1 MRLGFQSLAAIIT
14 ISAIAACAPTPP
26 VKVAPP
32 PIYFPPPPPPPAMP
46 LPPGGAALSMS
57 IPPLG
62 IDGIRITP
70 NRALTREENIW
81 HFRSAVNV
89 AALIC
94 QGPVWGQIAT
104 EYNKFITVH
113 KTRLSQASKLMDREY
128 VARYPGQNGLRVRDT
143 KLTDLY
149 NYFALPPVKAEYCDS
164 SLRKI
169 QEVNLIPSEALPEY
183 ALGALTDI
191 DGVFIRFFD
200 AYIVY
205 ERSLADWNMK
215 YAPPVQAIQFQPQVV
230 TSSAPP
236 QTITPTQ
243 VPASNI
249 QPPVTTQPVSP
260 TAAAPQ
266 GPVLNPGR
274 R

>member
-1 MRLGFQSLAAIIT
+1 MRMGFKSLAAIIT
-14 ISAIAACAPTPP
+14 VSAASACAPVPVP

-32 PIYFPPPPPPPAMP
+32 PIYFPPPPPPAMP

-62 IDGIRITP
+62 LDSIRVTP
-70 NRALTREENIW
+70 NRGLSREENIW
-81 HFRSAVNV
+81 HFRSAINV
-89 AALIC
+89 AALNC
-94 QGPVWGQIAT
+94 QGPIWGQIAT
-104 EYNKFITVH
+104 EYNKFIVVH
-113 KTRLSQASKLMDREY
+113 KKRLSLASKALDREY
-128 VARYPGQNGLRVRDT
+128 IARYPGQNGLRVRDT

-149 NYFALPPVKAEYCDS
+149 NYFALPPIKAEYCDTS
-164 SLRKI
+164 YRKI
-169 QEVNLIPSEALPEY
+169 QEVNLIPSDALPEY
-183 ALGALTDI
+183 AMGALTDI

-205 ERSLADWNMK
+205 EQNLADWNMK

-230 TSSAPP
+230 TSSTPP
-236 QTITPTQ
+236 VIMPTQ

-249 QPPVTTQPVSP
+249 QPPVTIQPVAPLPSA
-260 TAAAPQ
+260 TAP
-266 GPVLNPGR
+266 PIMTNPGR